1 MITRLALSGFKS
13 FQGIDYSFA
22 PMQALVGVNAAGKS
36 NVFDALLLLRQTA
49 QQDLMSAFAAGR
61 GDVQEYFTQTASAY
75 ADRMAIEVDLLLPRE
90 VQDDWGEKASIKF
103 NRLTYSIVIRREND
117 ASGRM
122 TLAIEREELKPIKRN
137 DDHWAK
143 TYLAKDP
150 QGWLPTLTGGRSAPF
165 ISTNDSGDILLHQD
179 GHGGKQTRAPGPTR
193 SILSGVSNAE
203 FPHALAVKQALGRI
217 TLLQLDPNRMR
228 NPSSFDA
235 PETLDPGGENLASML
250 ARLDRD
256 APRSLRDISTEV
268 GAVVEGFGSL
278 HIDKDDSHRRYTI
291 WARQGDERHSAQVL
305 SDGTLRLIA
314 LAALKYDPEY
324 GGTLLFEEPENGVH
338 PSRLGRIA
346 SLLWSIASDL
356 TDSNSNSWPR
366 QVVVNTHSPKFMA
379 EVVKANLAL
388 VRSVR
393 FVAHGLKTR
402 RSQVLPVS
410 AHAPLEESDRLVAI
424 HEVERILES
433 ETLRQAREYLQE
445 SLN

>member
-1 MITRLALSGFKS
+1 MITNIALKGFKS
-13 FQGIDYSFA
+13 FDDLDYPLA

-36 NVFDALLLLRQTA
+36 NVFDALLLLGRTA

-61 GDVQEYFTQTASAY
+61 GDVQEYFTQTASDY
-75 ADRMAIEVDLLLPRE
+75 ADQMTIEVDLLLPRE
-90 VQDDWGEKASIKF
+90 VEDDWGEKARIKF
-103 NRLTYSIVIRREND
+103 NRLTYSIEVRRDTD

-122 TLAIEREELKPIKRN
+122 TLAVEREELKPIKRN

-150 QGWLPTLTGGRSAPF
+150 KGWRPTLTGGRSAPF

-179 GHGGKQTRAPGPTR
+179 RHGGKQTRAPRPTR

-203 FPHALAVKQALGRI
+203 FPHALAVKQALGRV
-217 TLLQLDPNRMR
+217 TLLQLDPDRLR

-235 PETLDPGGENLASML
+235 PETLDPGGDNLASML

-278 HIDKDDSHRRYTI
+278 LVDKDDSHRRYTV

-314 LAALKYDPEY
+314 LAALKYDPQY
-324 GGTLLFEEPENGVH
+324 SGTLLFEEPENGVH
-338 PSRLGRIA
+338 PNRLGRIA

-356 TDSNSNSWPR
+356 TDNDSASWPR

-393 FVAHGLKTR
+393 FVASGQKTR
-402 RSQVLPVS
+402 RSRMLPVS
-410 AHAPLEESDRLVAI
+410 AQAPLAESDRLVAM
-424 HEVERILES
+424 HEVKRILES
-433 ETLRQAREYLQE
+433 ETLRNAQEYLQE
-445 SLN
+445 SLA